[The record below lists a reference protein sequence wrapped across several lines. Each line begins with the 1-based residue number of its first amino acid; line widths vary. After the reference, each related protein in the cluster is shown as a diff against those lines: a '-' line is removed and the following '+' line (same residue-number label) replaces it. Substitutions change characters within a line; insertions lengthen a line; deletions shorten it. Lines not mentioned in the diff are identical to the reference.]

1 MTRNRQVLAIVFTR
15 AEDRRR
21 DESPQ
26 PLAISVHAHAARDR
40 KRERVRKGE
49 REEGGCGWPPLNE
62 DRKNRAVRL
71 FNIQGWSVAAAR
83 CVSRCHCCT
92 SGPLQRNDNL
102 SSFILRSELRRFPL
116 LLRPSFRR
124 EYYRTLPMSLRRS
137 PWSPTTSSPSFRQ
150 RSPRLLR
157 WLVKASPCP
166 RATTASTVIVA
177 LEFSPVQLPGK
188 WFSPANRFSDNRCI
202 TISGAHMSL

>member
-1 MTRNRQVLAIVFTR
+1 MKT
-15 AEDRRR
+15 E
-21 DESPQ
+21 
-26 PLAISVHAHAARDR
+26 
-40 KRERVRKGE
+40 
-49 REEGGCGWPPLNE
+49 
-62 DRKNRAVRL
+62 KNRAVRL

-102 SSFILRSELRRFPL
+102 SGFTLRSERAHPYSVPVSAVSITVLFQCPREDRLDHRRL
-116 LLRPSFRR
+116 L
-124 EYYRTLPMSLRRS
+124 
-137 PWSPTTSSPSFRQ
+137 PSFRQ

-157 WLVKASPCP
+157 LLVKASPCP

-188 WFSPANRFSDNRCI
+188 WFSTANRFFDNRYDIWC
-202 TISGAHMSL
+202 TRMFVAKASSNTGS